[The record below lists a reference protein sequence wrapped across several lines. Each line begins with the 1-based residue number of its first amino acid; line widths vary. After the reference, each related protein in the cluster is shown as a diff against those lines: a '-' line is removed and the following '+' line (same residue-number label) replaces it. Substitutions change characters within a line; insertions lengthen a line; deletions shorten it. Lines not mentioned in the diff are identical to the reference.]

1 MAVGWGSKNAA
12 TQLTSVTTEQFFDDT
27 PQLDPN
33 QIAHI
38 EIIADIEIEET
49 PPPPPTDDLLVKVY
63 GTLDASSENW
73 DDTPILEFRIDKDS
87 DPNKVSFRVSGVYKF
102 RVGVQRD
109 GSTDSY
115 TVDMAHRIGTLS

>member
-38 EIIADIEIEET
+38 EIEAN
-49 PPPPPTDDLLVKVY
+49 PPASPTDDLLVKVY

-115 TVDMAHRIGTLS
+115 TVDMNHRIGTLS